1 MLSDVGGG
9 WLVIVLDMQSLFY
22 FFKKENWICAMT
34 RNHAEPNI
42 KILLARNLP
51 FGCDVR
57 Q

>member
-9 WLVIVLDMQSLFY
+9 WLVSVLDMQSLFY

-51 FGCDVR
+51 FACDVR